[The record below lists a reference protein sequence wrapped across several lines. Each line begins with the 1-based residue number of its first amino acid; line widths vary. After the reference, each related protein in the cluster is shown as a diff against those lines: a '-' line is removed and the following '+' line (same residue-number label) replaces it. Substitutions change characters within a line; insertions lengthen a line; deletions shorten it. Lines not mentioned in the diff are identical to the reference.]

1 MSFKK
6 RNLIVFQSPEIGN
19 GIYNELSAHDW
30 DVYVAEDIQQ
40 ATELLDK
47 HIFKVG
53 LCLIDENCN
62 TRPCLLGKTCLID
75 KCTSTRKLTQLN
87 QLFSRVGRVSDSVTR
102 QIEVPLCRS
111 GFATPTETFEVF
123 NGFQNLWDGVIDP
136 VPPGRKNLP
145 IRRIQ
150 SLA

>member
-53 LCLIDENCN
+53 LCLI
-62 TRPCLLGKTCLID
+62 G
-75 KCTSTRKLTQLN
+75 KCTSTQKLKRKIQGGSLLPSPCAVHQN
-87 QLFSRVGRVSDSVTR
+87 APVKSKGR
-102 QIEVPLCRS
+102 
-111 GFATPTETFEVF
+111 
-123 NGFQNLWDGVIDP
+123 
-136 VPPGRKNLP
+136 
-145 IRRIQ
+145 
-150 SLA
+150 